1 MDVTAV
7 TVRRISD
14 VEFLFVKIVMSSCD
28 IIIIFFCGLVVT
40 SLPFLNSQFLIDVSS
55 VLLDE
60 ILFEISLDCIFWVV
74 FIIPVV
80 QFESIF
86 LIDLQLLLDL
96 VEIILLDLCLHVLDQ
111 VVDAAE
117 YGVVGHYV

>member
-1 MDVTAV
+1 
-7 TVRRISD
+7 
-14 VEFLFVKIVMSSCD
+14 MSSCD